1 MSQGSRDVA
10 GGIWRF
16 LIGLI
21 VTPIAVIAL
30 LFWWCT
36 DDADHH
42 QPQQPTPRAAVAVSA
57 APPLP
62 LPSVDVDA
70 TKIIGRSRQAIR
82 KYLGKPDSAGQSDF
96 FEVGEGISV
105 EVDYYKGR
113 AGQMAV
119 TSSTTGI
126 FHDSTRAQGWAHLP
140 QLMLTSPQ
148 NLPRV
153 QDYRTTQEAVIING
167 KSCHVTISDK
177 VLSVLTQEFEQ
188 SLCP

>member
-21 VTPIAVIAL
+21 VTPIVVVAV

-36 DDADHH
+36 DDVDHR
-42 QPQQPTPRAAVAVSA
+42 QPQQPIAPPVAAVPA
-57 APPLP
+57 APTLP

-96 FEVGEGISV
+96 FEVGDGISV

-113 AGQMAV
+113 AGQLAV
-119 TSSTTGI
+119 TSSTAGI
-126 FHDSTRAQGWAHLP
+126 FHDSTRSQEWAHLP
-140 QLMLTSPQ
+140 HLMLTSPQ
-148 NLPRV
+148 SFPRV
-153 QDYRTTQEAVIING
+153 QDYRTTTEAVMING
-167 KSCHVTISDK
+167 KSWVWT
-177 VLSVLTQEFEQ
+177 F
-188 SLCP
+188 